1 MDDIVITRDRDDV
14 EMEDDEIDRLKK
26 SASKRKGRGM
36 MFKQTLVSNINF
48 EWYSQFEEIIDSR
61 ACH

>member
-26 SASKRKGRGM
+26 SASKRKGRG
-36 MFKQTLVSNINF
+36 
-48 EWYSQFEEIIDSR
+48 
-61 ACH
+61 

>member
-36 MFKQTLVSNINF
+36 MFKQTLVFNTNF
-48 EWYSQFEEIIDSR
+48 ECYSQFEIN
-61 ACH
+61 